1 MRKIILGNTG
11 EEIPILG
18 QGLWGISRISGYFKG
33 KEYYEQIKK
42 TLKKGIELGM
52 THFDTAEFYGR
63 GKAEQVLG
71 DLIKDYSRDDLF
83 ITTKLFPIHFTA
95 NAMKKAANHSLH
107 RLGLDYID
115 LYLVHWPSKL
125 ISIKKEMRVFESLV
139 KEGKT
144 RYIGVSN
151 FSVKQFKKAQE
162 ALKKEQ
168 LVNNQ
173 LHINITNQDHI
184 HQSLS
189 YYQKNQIT
197 VTAYSPLSHRG
208 YTNLKGEIKENLD
221 RIAQKYGATIQQ
233 IAIAWLINH
242 KNIIS
247 IPKAFKINHVE
258 DNAKAAELNL
268 TKDEIEVFYKFK

>member
-1 MRKIILGNTG
+1 MKKIILGNTG
-11 EEIPILG
+11 EKIPILG
-18 QGLWGISRISGYFKG
+18 QGLWGISRIKGFFKG
-33 KEYYEQIKK
+33 KEYSEQIKK
-42 TLKKGIELGM
+42 ALKRGIELGM

-63 GKAEQVLG
+63 GKAEQLLG

-83 ITTKLFPIHFTA
+83 ITTKLFPIHFTT
-95 NAMKKAANHSLH
+95 NAIKKAANHSLN

-151 FSVKQFKKAQE
+151 FSVKQFNKAQE
-162 ALKKEQ
+162 ALKREQ

-173 LHINITNQDHI
+173 LHINITNQKYI

-189 YYQKNQIT
+189 YYQKNQVTI
-197 VTAYSPLSHRG
+197 TAYSPLAHRG

-221 RIAQKYGATIQQ
+221 RVAQKYGATIQQ

-247 IPKAFKINHVE
+247 IPKAFKINHVD
-258 DNAKAAELNL
+258 DNAKAAEITL
-268 TKDEIEVFYKFK
+268 TKDEIEVFY

>member
-1 MRKIILGNTG
+1 MKKIILGNTG

-18 QGLWGISRISGYFKG
+18 QGLWGISRIKGYFKG
-33 KEYYEQIKK
+33 KEYYELIKK
-42 TLKKGIELGM
+42 TLKRGIELGM
-52 THFDTAEFYGR
+52 THLDTAEFYGR

-71 DLIKDYSRDDLF
+71 ELIKDYSREDLF
-83 ITTKLFPIHFTA
+83 ITTKLFPIHFST
-95 NAMKKAANHSLH
+95 NSIKKAANHSLN

-115 LYLVHWPSKL
+115 LYLVHWPSRL
-125 ISIKKEMRVFESLV
+125 ISIKKEMRVFEYLV

-151 FSVKQFKKAQE
+151 FSVKQFKEAQE
-162 ALKKEQ
+162 ALKREQ

-173 LHINITNQDHI
+173 LHINLTNQNYI

-189 YYQKNQIT
+189 YYQKNKIT
-197 VTAYSPLSHRG
+197 VTAYSPLAHRG
-208 YTNLKGEIKENLD
+208 YNNLKGEIKENLE
-221 RIAQKYGATIQQ
+221 RIAQKYGVTIQQ

-258 DNAKAAELNL
+258 DNAKAAEINL
-268 TKDEIEVFYKFK
+268 TKDEIEVLYKFK